1 MIDYSGKHVLVT
13 GGGVGIGRGIAEAF
27 AAAGAHVFIAEI
39 DPQRAAD
46 VAAAIPSADVIVC
59 DVLDRSVPAMLA

>member
-27 AAAGAHVFIAEI
+27 AAAGAHVFIAISPCVSCTAFDVGCDELMRR
-39 DPQRAAD
+39 RAQ
-46 VAAAIPSADVIVC
+46 P
-59 DVLDRSVPAMLA
+59 RSLRA